1 MRYLFIMILFLGVF
15 FSKAADSDTRL
26 MRFPAINGDQVVFSY
41 AGDLYTVDAEGGTAR
56 RLTSHAG
63 YEMFPR
69 FSPDGQWIAFTAQY
83 DGNTEVYKIP
93 AEGGRPERLT
103 YTATLSRDDISDRMG
118 PNNIVMG
125 WTPDGK
131 HIIYRSRRYS
141 FNSFIGQ
148 LFLVPAEGGLSS
160 QIPLSEGGFCSY
172 DSSGEKLA
180 FNKVFREFRTWKYYR
195 GGMADDIWI
204 YDKVNDTVST
214 ITSSE
219 HQDIIPM
226 WHENTIYFLS
236 DREWTM
242 NLYAYDFEKDSVI
255 KKTNFNDFDIKF
267 PSLGEDRIIFE
278 KGGFIY
284 VYDIEQDKIKK
295 LTINIPN
302 DFLYSR
308 ATQIDAS
315 EDIMDA
321 SLSPN
326 GTRIAISA
334 RGDVYSVP
342 SDNGFTRNLTRS
354 SGVHDRNASWSPNGK
369 YIAYFSDKSGEDELY
384 ICDPKGENPPVQ
396 LTEGDEVYK
405 FSLEWSPDSKKILWN
420 DRDFNLKYVNIESK
434 EVFLVDQA
442 ERNQIE
448 HFEWSPDNKWI
459 TYSKLLEKGM
469 EQVFLYNT
477 EKEKHFPVTDPW
489 YHSTNPVFDKQGK
502 FLFFTSE
509 RDFDPVFSQIE
520 WNYAYVD
527 MSRIYFIPLAKD
539 TPDPFALENDEV
551 DEEDEEDEEENEE
564 NEENEDEEQEMKVD
578 VEQINS
584 RVIDLPVKASNYFNL
599 YADGM
604 KIYYYEKSTVNNGIS
619 IKMYDM
625 DEEEEVLIGKGMRFR
640 FSPDGE
646 KMLIKK
652 DKKLMVIDPPDSE
665 ISFSDP
671 VDLSGMETWVDY
683 KDEWTQ
689 IFQEAWRQMRDFFYV
704 ENMHGLDWEAVRE
717 KYEVFLPYVHHR
729 DDLNYMIGEMIG
741 ELNAGHAYINS
752 GDRPDVE
759 RIHTGLLGARLDK
772 HESGYFKITRI
783 LDGNNWEDARRS
795 PLKAVGLD
803 INEGDYILSVNGQD
817 TREVKNFYRLM
828 VGKAGKQVAI
838 TVNDQPSPKGAHQEL
853 IKPLKEEESLYYHNW
868 VKENIRQV
876 NEATDGQVGYVHI
889 PDMLKS
895 GLNQFVRNY
904 YPQLTKKGLI
914 IDDRGNGGGNVSP
927 MIVER
932 LRREVMFYAV
942 RRGAKEAR
950 PKPEDAFSGHM
961 ALLINE
967 FSASDGDL
975 FAHAFK
981 QHEMGPVIGTRTW
994 GGVVGIYGSL
1004 PFIDGSTSL
1013 RKPEVAH
1020 VHKKTGEWII
1030 EGEGVEPDIKVINNP
1045 REQYKGND
1053 QQLQRAI
1060 DEVMKKIEQD
1070 PVQKPPMPDPPV
1082 KTNPRSGEKDD

>member
-434 EVFLVDQA
+434 EVFLV
-442 ERNQIE
+442 
-448 HFEWSPDNKWI
+448 
-459 TYSKLLEKGM
+459 
-469 EQVFLYNT
+469 
-477 EKEKHFPVTDPW
+477 
-489 YHSTNPVFDKQGK
+489 
-502 FLFFTSE
+502 
-509 RDFDPVFSQIE
+509 
-520 WNYAYVD
+520 
-527 MSRIYFIPLAKD
+527 
-539 TPDPFALENDEV
+539 
-551 DEEDEEDEEENEE
+551 
-564 NEENEDEEQEMKVD
+564 
-578 VEQINS
+578 
-584 RVIDLPVKASNYFNL
+584 
-599 YADGM
+599 
-604 KIYYYEKSTVNNGIS
+604 
-619 IKMYDM
+619 
-625 DEEEEVLIGKGMRFR
+625 
-640 FSPDGE
+640 
-646 KMLIKK
+646 
-652 DKKLMVIDPPDSE
+652 
-665 ISFSDP
+665 
-671 VDLSGMETWVDY
+671 
-683 KDEWTQ
+683 
-689 IFQEAWRQMRDFFYV
+689 
-704 ENMHGLDWEAVRE
+704 
-717 KYEVFLPYVHHR
+717 
-729 DDLNYMIGEMIG
+729 
-741 ELNAGHAYINS
+741 
-752 GDRPDVE
+752 
-759 RIHTGLLGARLDK
+759 
-772 HESGYFKITRI
+772 
-783 LDGNNWEDARRS
+783 
-795 PLKAVGLD
+795 
-803 INEGDYILSVNGQD
+803 
-817 TREVKNFYRLM
+817 
-828 VGKAGKQVAI
+828 
-838 TVNDQPSPKGAHQEL
+838 
-853 IKPLKEEESLYYHNW
+853 
-868 VKENIRQV
+868 
-876 NEATDGQVGYVHI
+876 
-889 PDMLKS
+889 
-895 GLNQFVRNY
+895 
-904 YPQLTKKGLI
+904 
-914 IDDRGNGGGNVSP
+914 
-927 MIVER
+927 
-932 LRREVMFYAV
+932 
-942 RRGAKEAR
+942 
-950 PKPEDAFSGHM
+950 
-961 ALLINE
+961 
-967 FSASDGDL
+967 
-975 FAHAFK
+975 
-981 QHEMGPVIGTRTW
+981 
-994 GGVVGIYGSL
+994 
-1004 PFIDGSTSL
+1004 
-1013 RKPEVAH
+1013 
-1020 VHKKTGEWII
+1020 
-1030 EGEGVEPDIKVINNP
+1030 
-1045 REQYKGND
+1045 
-1053 QQLQRAI
+1053 
-1060 DEVMKKIEQD
+1060 
-1070 PVQKPPMPDPPV
+1070 
-1082 KTNPRSGEKDD
+1082 